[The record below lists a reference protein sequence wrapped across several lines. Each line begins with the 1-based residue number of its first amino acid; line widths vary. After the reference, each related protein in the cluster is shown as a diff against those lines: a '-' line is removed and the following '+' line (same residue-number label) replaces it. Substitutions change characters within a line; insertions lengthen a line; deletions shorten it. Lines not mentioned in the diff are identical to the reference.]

1 MYSIDYL
8 FAQDTIGMICN
19 MLELPPFAHNLN
31 FIFFHYLY
39 KGGLDQIF
47 GAEGSSNIK
56 KVCFLIPFDEDNLIK
71 VFSYVIILNVNQS
84 HDSIFLLL
92 LDIIILIIQTLLW
105 YLK

>member
-19 MLELPPFAHNLN
+19 MLELPPLAHNLN
-31 FIFFHYLY
+31 FFFFHYLY
-39 KGGLDQIF
+39 EGGLDQLF

-92 LDIIILIIQTLLW
+92 LDIIILIIQT
-105 YLK
+105 YYGI